1 MPKQGH
7 RQPLAARALRGAGL
21 MDDMSM
27 PLDDE
32 GGAGTGLTRAQR
44 RKMARAAADPVGRR
58 GGGRRAVNVNAGA
71 RPANVRPGASLGAH
85 TIGRGARGAADV
97 APTTNVVATLRRF
110 LASRWDAGA
119 GLLNLAQMAD
129 DPILAEANIR
139 APGAPG
145 AHRDLGTALWKLS
158 GEMFP
163 TLTTLSLAG
172 NAWTSLQPLTT
183 LGQYVPSL
191 ANLSLERNGLRW
203 VRDLDVL
210 ASKKHGLPNLRE
222 LVLLGNPV
230 QTTALESSNEDG
242 YRRDVLAKFPDLH
255 ILDMKPVTDV
265 EKGFAQLFRGRSR
278 ARAGPEAAQVPLRRF
293 PLQVRAGFVDGDAAQ
308 VVPEFLSHFF
318 AAYDNDRARLA
329 PVYSANA
336 RFSYSINASPPPRA
350 RAERLVH
357 TMPHQ
362 KDLTF
367 DKYMDLG
374 SRNILRTHNTKSLM
388 RSLHHG
394 SDAIVAFLQR
404 LPPTK
409 HPLTDAT
416 RFVVDAWL
424 LPNVDVRAQT
434 SATER
439 PDALLFISVH
449 GEFTELP
456 SQGVRSFDRAF
467 IVAPAAP
474 LTHAAQQGWPCVI
487 VSDVLTLRHY
497 SRAAAFQPDALP
509 TGDAAPAPGLT
520 PEQHGLALQLA
531 AQTRLT
537 YPFAVQCLSENAW
550 DMPRALA
557 NFAALQAAGTIPAEA
572 FAT

>member
-1 MPKQGH
+1 
-7 RQPLAARALRGAGL
+7 
-21 MDDMSM
+21 M

-32 GGAGTGLTRAQR
+32 GGADPVLTRAQR
-44 RKMARAAADPVGRR
+44 RKMARAAANPVGRR
-58 GGGRRAVNVNAGA
+58 GGGRHAVNVNAGA

-85 TIGRGARGAADV
+85 TIGSGGRAADV

-110 LASRWDAGA
+110 LESRWDAGA

-139 APGAPG
+139 APGTQG

-191 ANLSLERNGLRW
+191 VNLSLERNELRW

-230 QTTALESSNEDG
+230 QTMALESTNEDG
-242 YRRDVLAKFPDLH
+242 YRRDVLSKFPGLS

-265 EKGFAQLFRGRSR
+265 EKGFAQLFRGRSS
-278 ARAGPEAAQVPLRRF
+278 ARVGPEAAQVPLRRF

-318 AAYDNDRARLA
+318 AAYDEDRARLA

-404 LPPTK
+404 LPSTR

-434 SATER
+434 SASER

-474 LTHAAQQGWPCVI
+474 LSGAAQQGWPCVI

-497 SRAAAFQPDALP
+497 SRPAVFQPDSLP
-509 TGDAAPAPGLT
+509 TGDAAPAPGLA
-520 PEQHGLALQLA
+520 PEQHGMALQLA

>member
-1 MPKQGH
+1 M
-7 RQPLAARALRGAGL
+7 
-21 MDDMSM
+21 
-27 PLDDE
+27 
-32 GGAGTGLTRAQR
+32 
-44 RKMARAAADPVGRR
+44 
-58 GGGRRAVNVNAGA
+58 NVNAGVRPAHA
-71 RPANVRPGASLGAH
+71 RPGSAALGAH
-85 TIGRGARGAADV
+85 TIGGNNRALDV
-97 APTTNVVATLRRF
+97 APNTNVVETLRRF
-110 LASRWDAGA
+110 LTSRWDATT
-119 GLLNLAQMAD
+119 GLLNLTQMAE
-129 DPILAEANIR
+129 DPILAEAHIR
-139 APGAPG
+139 APGMPG

-158 GEMFP
+158 GDLFP

-191 ANLSLERNGLRW
+191 ANLSLERNELRW

-230 QTTALESSNEDG
+230 QATAVESGNEDG

-265 EKGFAQLFRGRSR
+265 EKGFAQLFRGRSG
-278 ARAGPEAAQVPLRRF
+278 ARGGPEAAQVPLRRF
-293 PLQVRAGFVDGDAAQ
+293 PLQVCAGFVDGDAAQ
-308 VVPEFLSHFF
+308 VVPKFLSHFF
-318 AAYDNDRARLA
+318 TAYDEDRARLA

-336 RFSYSINASPPPRA
+336 RFSYSINPSPPPRA
-350 RAERLVH
+350 RAERLLH
-357 TMPHQ
+357 TLPHQ

-374 SRNILRTHNTKSLM
+374 SRNILRTHNTKSLL

-404 LPPTK
+404 LPRTQ

-424 LPNVDVRAQT
+424 LPNVDVQAQT

-456 SQGVRSFDRAF
+456 AQGVRSFDRAF
-467 IVAPAAP
+467 LVAPAPPHAP
-474 LTHAAQQGWPCVI
+474 AAQQGWPCVI

-497 SRAAAFQPDALP
+497 SRATAFQPGSLP
-509 TGDAAPAPGLT
+509 TGEAAPAPMSTTTPAPAPAPAPAPGLAAA
-520 PEQHGLALQLA
+520 QHGMALQLA

-557 NFAALQAAGTIPAEA
+557 SFTALQAAGTIPVEA
-572 FAT
+572 FTTM